1 MARSETKKKCASCDG
16 TMEEGFLLDR
26 RRAISAYAGEWVAGA
41 PEKKLL
47 PGRVK
52 FLDKRR
58 LAVSA
63 WRCTKCGALQ
73 LVAGPSAE

>member
-1 MARSETKKKCASCDG
+1 MSKAKPRKCTACDG
-16 TMEEGFLLDR
+16 ALEEGFLLDR
-26 RRAISAYAGEWVAGA
+26 RRGFSAYGGQWVAGA
-41 PEKKLL
+41 PEKSVL

-58 LAVSA
+58 LMVSA

-73 LVAGPSAE
+73 LFADE